1 MGAYKELLIMEEDDG
16 CDEDGKPIIRTITP
30 RCPQCD
36 SRFNWITK
44 RDVDMKVV
52 CPRCGSL
59 LIVRY

>member
-1 MGAYKELLIMEEDDG
+1 MEEDDG
-16 CDEDGKPIIRTITP
+16 CDDDGKPIIRTITP

-36 SRFNWITK
+36 YRFNWITK
-44 RDVDMKVV
+44 HDVGMKVV